1 MNLGIRAILYSAR
14 KWKKT
19 LLVFC
24 LLLAI
29 TTLVLS
35 GLAIADAQEEQA
47 EEVRGT
53 TGASFTVERN
63 LSTGG
68 WASGNSGS
76 YSTQEFIS
84 DEMLQEIA
92 SVDGIAG
99 YDASIVSMP
108 YYFKETGDSV
118 VTTGYTNSFYT
129 YGSINT
135 EYNDLFVSGR
145 FELVEGSHIT
155 EDMTNGLIISRERAE
170 QNGLKVGSKVVG
182 INDPYTDD
190 PEVDME
196 IVGIFEVVADKNDEA
211 TMYDA
216 STMWDFSNYAF
227 CSKTAMEA
235 MCVNYGDGN
244 KIQEAD
250 FYVTDAAQ
258 LESVINEVQSISSI
272 NWNNFIV
279 TANDE
284 VYQNISSSLS
294 DTTALVTTLIIVIT
308 AVSMVLIILILSM
321 SIRSRKRETGIL
333 LAVGIAKP
341 AVILQYVLG
350 SSGLPA
356 GVSIEQA
363 GCRHPGYAVR
373 QGGGECHR
381 HAGALHAGSH
391 RGRRPTGGGGT
402 GVQYLDPAVKSE
414 ADLGA
419 DGVKEAQY
427 EFRNTS
433 GFTYCEKMEKDAAGV
448 LPASCHYY
456 PGVVRPCHSRRP
468 GGTG

>member
-1 MNLGIRAILYSAR
+1 MNLGIRAFLYTAR

-19 LLVFC
+19 LLLFC
-24 LLLAI
+24 LLLSI

-35 GLAIADAQEEQA
+35 GLAIADAQEKQTEDM
-47 EEVRGT
+47 RGT

-68 WASGNSGS
+68 WTSGAHGS

-92 SVDGIAG
+92 AVDGISG

-129 YGSINT
+129 YGYVNT
-135 EYNDLFVSGR
+135 EYNDLFASGR

-170 QNGLKVGSKVVG
+170 QNGLEVGSKVVG

-216 STMWDFSNYAF
+216 STMWDFSEYAF
-227 CSKTAMEA
+227 CSKAAMEA

-250 FYVTDAAQ
+250 FFVTDAAQ

-272 NWNNFIV
+272 NWDHFIV

-284 VYQNISSSLS
+284 VYQNISSALS
-294 DTTALVTTLIIVIT
+294 DTTTLVTTLIVMIT
-308 AVSMVLIILILSM
+308 VVSMVLIILILSM
-321 SIRSRKRETGIL
+321 SIRSRKREIGIL
-333 LAVGIAKP
+333 LAVGIEK
-341 AVILQYVLG
+341 
-350 SSGLPA
+350 
-356 GVSIEQA
+356 
-363 GCRHPGYAVR
+363 YAVLLQQMLEICLVAIAAFPLAYLASR
-373 QGGGECHR
+373 EMAGTLGTLFGKAAENVIVTPQHFVLVTA
-381 HAGALHAGSH
+381 AGAGL
-391 RGRRPTGGGGT
+391 
-402 GVQYLDPAVKSE
+402 LIIAVLVSCIPVMRMKPKAILS
-414 ADLGA
+414 
-419 DGVKEAQY
+419 Q
-427 EFRNTS
+427 
-433 GFTYCEKMEKDAAGV
+433 ME
-448 LPASCHYY
+448 
-456 PGVVRPCHSRRP
+456 
-468 GGTG
+468 

>member
-1 MNLGIRAILYSAR
+1 MNHKTNLGIRAVLYTVR

-19 LLVFC
+19 VLLFC
-24 LLLAI
+24 LLLFI

-35 GLAIADAQEEQA
+35 GLAIADAQEEQS
-47 EEVRGT
+47 EELRGT

-68 WASGNSGS
+68 WTSGAHGS

-92 SVDGIAG
+92 AVDGISG

-129 YGSINT
+129 YGSVNT
-135 EYNDLFVSGR
+135 EYNDLFASGR

-170 QNGLKVGSKVVG
+170 QNGLEVGSKVVG

-216 STMWDFSNYAF
+216 STMWDFSEYAF
-227 CSKTAMEA
+227 CSKAAMEA

-250 FYVTDAAQ
+250 FFVTDAAQ

-272 NWNNFIV
+272 NWDHFIV

-284 VYQNISSSLS
+284 VYQNISSALS
-294 DTTALVTTLIIVIT
+294 DTTTLVTTLIIVIT
-308 AVSMVLIILILSM
+308 VVSMVLIILILSM
-321 SIRSRKRETGIL
+321 SIRSRKREIGIL
-333 LAVGIAKP
+333 LAVGIEK
-341 AVILQYVLG
+341 
-350 SSGLPA
+350 
-356 GVSIEQA
+356 
-363 GCRHPGYAVR
+363 YAVLLQQMLEICLVAIVAFPLAYLASR
-373 QGGGECHR
+373 EM
-381 HAGALHAGSH
+381 AGTLGTLFGKAAENVIVTPHHFVLVTASGAG
-391 RGRRPTGGGGT
+391 
-402 GVQYLDPAVKSE
+402 LLIIAVLVSCIPVMRMKPKAILS
-414 ADLGA
+414 
-419 DGVKEAQY
+419 Q
-427 EFRNTS
+427 
-433 GFTYCEKMEKDAAGV
+433 ME
-448 LPASCHYY
+448 
-456 PGVVRPCHSRRP
+456 
-468 GGTG
+468 

>member
-1 MNLGIRAILYSAR
+1 ME
-14 KWKKT
+14 KT

-53 TGASFTVERN
+53 TGASIYRGEQN

-68 WASGNSGS
+68 WTSGAHGS
-76 YSTQEFIS
+76 YSTQEFVS
-84 DEMLQEIA
+84 EEMLQEIA

-196 IVGIFEVVADKNDEA
+196 IVGILKWWLTRTMRPQCTMRLPCGIFLTMPFVAKLR
-211 TMYDA
+211 
-216 STMWDFSNYAF
+216 WRQ
-227 CSKTAMEA
+227 
-235 MCVNYGDGN
+235 CV
-244 KIQEAD
+244 
-250 FYVTDAAQ
+250 
-258 LESVINEVQSISSI
+258 
-272 NWNNFIV
+272 
-279 TANDE
+279 
-284 VYQNISSSLS
+284 
-294 DTTALVTTLIIVIT
+294 
-308 AVSMVLIILILSM
+308 
-321 SIRSRKRETGIL
+321 
-333 LAVGIAKP
+333 
-341 AVILQYVLG
+341 
-350 SSGLPA
+350 
-356 GVSIEQA
+356 
-363 GCRHPGYAVR
+363 
-373 QGGGECHR
+373 
-381 HAGALHAGSH
+381 
-391 RGRRPTGGGGT
+391 
-402 GVQYLDPAVKSE
+402 
-414 ADLGA
+414 
-419 DGVKEAQY
+419 
-427 EFRNTS
+427 
-433 GFTYCEKMEKDAAGV
+433 
-448 LPASCHYY
+448 
-456 PGVVRPCHSRRP
+456 
-468 GGTG
+468 

>member
-1 MNLGIRAILYSAR
+1 MNHKTNLGIRAILYSAR

-84 DEMLQEIA
+84 EEMLQKIS
-92 SVDGIAG
+92 SVDGVAG
-99 YDASIVSMP
+99 YDAAVVSMP
-108 YYFKETGDSV
+108 SYYNEAGEELV
-118 VTTGYTNSFYT
+118 NGNVINSYYT

-135 EYNDLFVSGR
+135 EYNQLFSSGR

-155 EDMTNGLIISRERAE
+155 ENVKNGLIISKENAER
-170 QNGLKVGSKVVG
+170 NGIKIGDKVTG
-182 INDPYTDD
+182 INDPNNGD

-196 IVGIFEVVADKNDEA
+196 IVGFFDIVADKNDEA

-216 STMWDFSNYAF
+216 STLWDYADYAF
-227 CSKTAMEA
+227 CSYNAMKEMA
-235 MCVNYGDGN
+235 VNYEDGS
-244 KIQEAD
+244 KLQEAHFFVED
-250 FYVTDAAQ
+250 N
-258 LESVINEVQSISSI
+258 VIAEVQNISSI
-272 NWNNFIV
+272 NWDNFII

-284 VYQNISSSLS
+284 VYQNISSALS
-294 DTTALVTTLIIVIT
+294 DTGTLITTLIVVIT

-341 AVILQYVLG
+341 AVILQYVLETMLIAVVAFPLAYL
-350 SSGLPA
+350 SSKQIA
-356 GVSIEQA
+356 GT
-363 GCRHPGYAVR
+363 
-373 QGGGECHR
+373 
-381 HAGALHAGSH
+381 L
-391 RGRRPTGGGGT
+391 GT
-402 GVQYLDPAVKSE
+402 LFGK
-414 ADLGA
+414 
-419 DGVKEAQY
+419 
-427 EFRNTS
+427 
-433 GFTYCEKMEKDAAGV
+433 AAENVIVTPQHFMLVAIVGGV
-448 LPASCHYY
+448 LLVAAVLVSSISTMRLKPKQILAQME
-456 PGVVRPCHSRRP
+456 
-468 GGTG
+468 